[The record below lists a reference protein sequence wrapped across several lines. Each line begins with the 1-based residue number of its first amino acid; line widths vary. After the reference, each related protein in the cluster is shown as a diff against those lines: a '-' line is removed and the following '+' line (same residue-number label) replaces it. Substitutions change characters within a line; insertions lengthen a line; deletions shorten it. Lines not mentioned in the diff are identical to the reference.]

1 MATTAKRVKD
11 ATNTG
16 KRCPGCHGTREV
28 EGKKCTQCKGR
39 GKVFTS
45 RRHNRCKMCGRP
57 RGYLRKFGVCRLCF
71 RGLALRGEVPGVS
84 KSSW

>member
-11 ATNTG
+11 ATMTG
-16 KRCPGCHGTREV
+16 KRCPDCRGKREV
-28 EGKKCTQCKGR
+28 DGKKCVHCKGR
-39 GKVFTS
+39 GKLFTS
-45 RRHNRCKMCGRP
+45 RRHNRCKICGRP

-71 RGLALRGEVPGVS
+71 RSLALRGEVPGVS